1 MALLSV
7 QSLVLAHGG
16 PPLLDG
22 VSFTLDRGERVSL
35 VGRNGEGKSTLLR
48 VLAGLETP
56 DAGTLAFSAGS
67 RVAMLPQ
74 EVPRDISGSA
84 RGMVDSAPGF
94 DPHDPA
100 AVRRVDMLL
109 SRAEVDPSADFAS
122 FSGGQKRKVLLA
134 RALAVEPDIL
144 LLDEPTNHL
153 DIESISWMQQTLS
166 RFPGA
171 VLFVTHDRVFLRDLA
186 TRILELDR
194 GRLSDWS
201 CGYEKYL
208 GLREERLAAEEKQN
222 ALQDKKLAM
231 EEAWIRQGIKARR
244 TRNEGRVRALK
255 ALRAEHRA
263 RRERLGTATLSAT
276 EAERSGRKVMEVK
289 NLSHQWEGAAP
300 IIRDFSTL
308 VLRGDKIG
316 LIGPN
321 GCGKSTLLNLLLG
334 KLAPQSGEVL
344 HGTKLDVLYYDQHRF
359 QLDEDKTVFETVGE
373 GNDTVDI
380 QGRKRH
386 VISWLEDFL
395 FPPDRARV
403 PVKVLSGGERN
414 RLMLAKLFTRSSNVL
429 VMDEPTNDLDVE
441 TLELLESLLVAY
453 AGTLLLVS
461 HDRAF
466 LNEVVT
472 STLVFEGDGVLRE
485 YPGGYDDW
493 LDQRPAP
500 NREKPAV
507 PKPAGTGAATAP
519 KSKRLT
525 NWEER
530 ELEALPAKL
539 EEMEA
544 DLAAKNAK
552 LTDPAFYREPQ
563 DARDRF
569 QRELE
574 QLGEALEAAYARW
587 EDLERRAT

>member
-56 DAGTLAFSAGS
+56 DAGTLAFSAGT

-74 EVPRDISGSA
+74 DVPRDLSGSA
-84 RGMVDSAPGF
+84 RSVVESAAGL
-94 DPHDPA
+94 DLHDTA
-100 AVRRVDMLL
+100 SMRRVDMLL
-109 SRAEVDPSADFAS
+109 SRVDVDPAAEFAS

-134 RALAVEPDIL
+134 RALVTEPDIL

-153 DIESISWMQQTLS
+153 DIESITWMQQTLT

-194 GRLSDWS
+194 GNLSDWS
-201 CGYEKYL
+201 CGYAKYL
-208 GLREERLAAEEKQN
+208 RLREERLAAEEKQN
-222 ALQDKKLAM
+222 ALQDKKLAQ
-231 EEAWIRQGIKARR
+231 EEVWIRQGIKARR

-255 ALRAEHRA
+255 ALREERRA
-263 RRERLGTATLSAT
+263 RRERLGAATLSA
-276 EAERSGRKVMEVK
+276 ADAGRSGRKVLEVK
-289 NLSHQWEGAAP
+289 NLSHQWEGEP
-300 IIRDFSTL
+300 PLVRDFSTL
-308 VLRGDKIG
+308 ILRGDKIG

-321 GCGKSTLLNLLLG
+321 GCGKTTLLNLLLG
-334 KLAPQSGEVL
+334 KIPPQSGGVI

-359 QLDEDKTVFETVGE
+359 QLDDNKTVFETVGE
-373 GNDTVDI
+373 GSDTVDI
-380 QGRKRH
+380 QGRRRH

-395 FPPDRARV
+395 FSPDRARV

-429 VMDEPTNDLDVE
+429 VMDEPTNDLDIE
-441 TLELLESLLVAY
+441 TLELLESLLVEY
-453 AGTLLLVS
+453 SGTLLLVS

-472 STLVFEGDGVLRE
+472 STLVFEGGGMLRE

-493 LDQRPAP
+493 LDQRPEAAKAKSAAAKPSAP
-500 NREKPAV
+500 
-507 PKPAGTGAATAP
+507 AATP

-525 NWEER
+525 NWEAK

-544 DLAAKNAK
+544 DLAARNAK
-552 LTDPAFYREPQ
+552 LTDPAFYRESQ
-563 DARDRF
+563 ASRERF
-569 QRELE
+569 QAELDNLSG
-574 QLGEALEAAYARW
+574 QLAAAYARW
-587 EDLERRAT
+587 EELESRTA